1 MVVVVVSVGGCEIVH
16 FTQRKRNGNGK
27 EERKKKIHIQTI
39 VGLVQYKN
47 IHEMIWLLLLQFL
60 FIFFW
65 LRIQTIDGAT
75 FDCTECEIVF
85 LTRKIIF

>member
-1 MVVVVVSVGGCEIVH
+1 MKLYILHKEKE
-16 FTQRKRNGNGK
+16 TETERKNA
-27 EERKKKIHIQTI
+27 KKKIHIQTI

-60 FIFFW
+60 FIFFL